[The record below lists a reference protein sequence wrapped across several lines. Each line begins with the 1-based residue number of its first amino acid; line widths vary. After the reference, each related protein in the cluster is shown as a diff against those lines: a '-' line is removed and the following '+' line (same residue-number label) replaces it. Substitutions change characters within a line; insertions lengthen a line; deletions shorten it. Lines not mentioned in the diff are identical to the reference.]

1 MSSSSSPLKLKE
13 SDPGFISQVSP
24 MKKAKKG
31 TQYFHCSLQTS
42 PTKTFRVL
50 NVNEDN
56 GQYLINQTT
65 TLLQMSNSDVTFTS
79 TDSHHLLQIVT
90 QSSPAVAF
98 NITLNQLPTLTRNQK
113 VNMTGIL
120 TLGQK
125 DPKEVKKINGQN
137 GKVKEDVTGSAII
150 HIWDELIDQV
160 QNNKSYTFKNL
171 SVKNHSGNTM
181 LGSTASTTFD
191 EVQTELKQVKGPD
204 LLENKDKKVTVK
216 EFKFVEKL
224 NIYFQCQIKYC
235 NKTMPYNITANIIT
249 CPSCDVDDTETWYPA
264 FTDVLKGLM
273 FKDKQ
278 EANLTS
284 DQISEALLSVENA
297 SG

>member
-1 MSSSSSPLKLKE
+1 
-13 SDPGFISQVSP
+13 
-24 MKKAKKG
+24 
-31 TQYFHCSLQTS
+31 
-42 PTKTFRVL
+42 
-50 NVNEDN
+50 
-56 GQYLINQTT
+56 
-65 TLLQMSNSDVTFTS
+65 MSNSDVTFTS

-249 CPSCDVDDTETWYPA
+249 CPSCGATQKTNESYVCKT
-264 FTDVLKGLM
+264 LCRCG
-273 FKDKQ
+273 
-278 EANLTS
+278 
-284 DQISEALLSVENA
+284 
-297 SG
+297 

>member
-1 MSSSSSPLKLKE
+1 
-13 SDPGFISQVSP
+13 

-42 PTKTFRVL
+42 PTKTFRVVEFDQSTHTQCQHYVKTGNPVKLL
-50 NVNEDN
+50 NVKEDN

-65 TLLQMSNSDVTFTS
+65 TLLQMCNSDVTFTS
-79 TDSHHLLQIVT
+79 TPSSSSSDSDT

-125 DPKEVKKINGQN
+125 EPKEVKKRNGQN
-137 GKVKEDVTGSAII
+137 GKVKEDCVIEDTTGSAII

-171 SVKNHSGNTM
+171 SVKNYSGNTM

-216 EFKFVEKL
+216 EFKFVDKL
-224 NIYFQCQIKYC
+224 NIYFQCQIKSC
-235 NKTMPYNITANIIT
+235 NKKNAIQHHSKHHYLPIMWSNPKKKHQRKLCLQDFVQMWMA
-249 CPSCDVDDTETWYPA
+249 
-264 FTDVLKGLM
+264 LKPGTLHSQM
-273 FKDKQ
+273 
-278 EANLTS
+278 S
-284 DQISEALLSVENA
+284 
-297 SG
+297 